1 MSEQPDGPLP
11 PAAKRVP
18 TERRHH
24 GDTVTDEYAWLTAKD
39 DQEQHIRAKRL
50 ESLGIV
56 ELLHPETLAPY
67 LLATKIVRMLIE
79 RQAPFA
85 FDMNGASNT
94 ANILRSA
101 VAARRE
107 RPGRAAK

>member
-1 MSEQPDGPLP
+1 MNLLATG
-11 PAAKRVP
+11 VP
-18 TERRHH
+18 SL
-24 GDTVTDEYAWLTAKD
+24 VYPYTAND

-56 ELLHPETLAPY
+56 ELLHPETLARD
-67 LLATKIVRMLIE
+67 LLSSEIVRMLVG
-79 RQAPFA
+79 RPARFR
-85 FDMNGASNT
+85 FDMDGAANT

-107 RPGRAAK
+107 RLCRAAR

>member
-1 MSEQPDGPLP
+1 MGGYNTIMNLL
-11 PAAKRVP
+11 ATGVP
-18 TERRHH
+18 SLVYPYTPNEDR
-24 GDTVTDEYAWLTAKD
+24 
-39 DQEQHIRAKRL
+39 EQHIRAKRL

-67 LLATKIVRMLIE
+67 LLATKIVRMLIG

-107 RPGRAAK
+107 RLGRAAK